1 MQPQKPTPKNFLITF
16 IRILVI
22 CALAYAIATGAKYL
36 FGMI

>member
-22 CALAYAIATGAKYL
+22 CAIAYIIANGAKYL
-36 FGMI
+36 LGMI